1 MSLWTPGEEA
11 PLYASLPASTGTS
24 GSYNTH
30 AVLAPSSAKR
40 WCHCT
45 ASVAYCEENSLLVRE
60 GDTRWADEGSRAH
73 DEAEAVLSGRKNIA
87 DVPEDF
93 RPHVTFYVNHC
104 LPFAAAASFTLVE
117 EKVPLFYSPEDTGT
131 VDFAAI
137 SMRRIVIRD
146 LKYGAGVMVDA
157 KENEQLGIYAL
168 SLIESLEAD
177 GLISFDPDTEVDIG
191 IVQPR
196 YRGEDPV
203 RTWVVTLQELRDF
216 LAPVQAAA
224 DLILS
229 GGPTAFAPSEDACR
243 WCKAKGFCE
252 ARRQW
257 SLAPLDA
264 ETLAAVPTLTKAEV
278 KLPAEERVALRLPG
292 TNMATLVA
300 FWANKSNITAL
311 LDDVAELLRQT
322 LPPGVK
328 LVQGREGNRAWA
340 DEAAA
345 EKLLASKLK
354 LDERTTRKLIS
365 PTQAESLLQ
374 NFLDSPRFAAKFGAL
389 VVRPEGKPT
398 LALEDDKRSAI
409 SNSFADL

>member
-1 MSLWTPGEEA
+1 MS
-11 PLYASLPASTGTS
+11 S
-24 GSYNTH
+24 GSHNTH

-40 WCHCT
+40 WVHCT
-45 ASVAYCEENSLLVRE
+45 ASVAYCEENELLLRE
-60 GDTRWADEGSRAH
+60 GDTRYADEGTMAH
-73 DEAEAVLSGRKNIA
+73 DYCEAVLNGRRDIA

-93 RPHVTFYVNHC
+93 RTHVKFYVDHC
-104 LPFAAAASFTLVE
+104 LSHTEGAAFSLVE
-117 EKVPLFYSPEDTGT
+117 SKVPLFYSPESTGT
-131 VDFAAI
+131 VDFAAV
-137 SMRRIVIRD
+137 SLRRIVIRD

-157 KENEQLGIYAL
+157 SHNEQLAIYAL
-168 SLIESLEAD
+168 SLINWLEDD
-177 GLISFDPDTEVDIG
+177 GLIAFDPDTEVDIG

-196 YRGEDPV
+196 YRGEDPI

-229 GGPTAFAPSEDACR
+229 GGPTVFAPSEDACR

-252 ARRQW
+252 ARREW

-264 ETLAAVPTLTKAEV
+264 ETMAAVPTLSKAEA
-278 KLPAEERVALRLPG
+278 KLPAADRVALRLPG
-292 TNMATLVA
+292 DVDLVA
-300 FWANKSNITAL
+300 LWANRSNITKL
-311 LDDVAELLRQT
+311 LDDVEEFLRAT

-345 EKLLASKLK
+345 EKLLATKLK
-354 LDERTTRKLIS
+354 QDERTTRKLIS
-365 PTQAESLLQ
+365 PTQAQELLQ
-374 NFLDSPRFAAKFGAL
+374 NFLDNEKFAAKFNAL

-398 LALEDDKRSAI
+398 LALESDKRPALTD
-409 SNSFADL
+409 SFADL

>member
-1 MSLWTPGEEA
+1 
-11 PLYASLPASTGTS
+11 
-24 GSYNTH
+24 
-30 AVLAPSSAKR
+30 
-40 WCHCT
+40 
-45 ASVAYCEENSLLVRE
+45 VAYCEENSLLLRE
-60 GDTRWADEGSRAH
+60 GDTRWADEGSTAH
-73 DEAEAVLSGRKNIA
+73 DYCEAVLNGKLNLHL
-87 DVPEDF
+87 VPEDF
-93 RPHVTFYVNHC
+93 RPHVAFYVDHC
-104 LPFAAAASFTLVE
+104 LPFAAQASFTLVE

-131 VDFAAI
+131 VDFAAV
-137 SMRRIVIRD
+137 SLNRIVIRD

-157 KENEQLGIYAL
+157 SHNEQLAIYAL
-168 SLIESLEAD
+168 SLINSLEAD
-177 GLISFDPDTEVDIG
+177 GLIHFDPDTEVDIG

-196 YRGEDPV
+196 YRGEDPI

-229 GGPTAFAPSEDACR
+229 GGPTVFAPSEDACR

-252 ARRQW
+252 ARREW

-264 ETLAAVPTLTKAEV
+264 ETLATVPTLTKAEA
-278 KLPAEERVALRLPG
+278 KLPAADRVALRIPG
-292 TNMATLVA
+292 DVDLVA
-300 FWANKSNITAL
+300 LWANRSNITKL
-311 LDDVAELLRQT
+311 LDDVEEFLRAT

-345 EKLLASKLK
+345 EKLLSSKLK

-365 PTQAESLLQ
+365 PTQAQELLQ
-374 NFLDSPRFAAKFGAL
+374 NFLDNEKFAAKFNAL

-398 LALEDDKRSAI
+398 LALEDDKRPAL